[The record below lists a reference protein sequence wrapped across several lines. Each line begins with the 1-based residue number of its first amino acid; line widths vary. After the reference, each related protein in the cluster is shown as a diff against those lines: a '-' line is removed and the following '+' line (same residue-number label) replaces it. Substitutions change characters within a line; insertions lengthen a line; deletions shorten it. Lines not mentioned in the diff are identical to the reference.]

1 MVQEDGRKGLRGLDT
16 WWDRRGEG
24 YGGALGGAEEN
35 VGGGWY
41 GHEYLLQVLAE
52 YKISKLGYS
61 VRPLD

>member
-35 VGGGWY
+35 VGEDGTGMSTYYRFWPNINSPSSGIAY
-41 GHEYLLQVLAE
+41 DL
-52 YKISKLGYS
+52 
-61 VRPLD
+61 